1 LSRRYHQW
9 INDSS
14 VLALDLHDLG
24 EQMKFSASEDPTGDK
39 NLGSGC
45 LQVFP
50 RDYQALDDLILFL
63 GKDKS
68 GSVWNARRF
77 T

>member
-1 LSRRYHQW
+1 
-9 INDSS
+9 
-14 VLALDLHDLG
+14 
-24 EQMKFSASEDPTGDK
+24 MKFSASEDPTGDK